1 MKYRVSETDL
11 INLDKVDAIDI
22 DGKIINFNIGN
33 KTYQSFYKNEQQAMF
48 VFNNIVNHFKL
59 IDFRFKVEKETKFD
73 SRKDKAF
80 EMFWNL
86 YDKKVDK
93 SRCKVSFMRLSMN
106 EMVLAVKNVSKYVK
120 ATPDKKYRK
129 DPRSWI
135 IAKAWLN
142 EINNQKSNTK
152 YIKPKYVN
160 DER

>member
-86 YDKKVDK
+86 YDKK
-93 SRCKVSFMRLSMN
+93 
-106 EMVLAVKNVSKYVK
+106 
-120 ATPDKKYRK
+120 
-129 DPRSWI
+129 
-135 IAKAWLN
+135 
-142 EINNQKSNTK
+142 
-152 YIKPKYVN
+152 
-160 DER
+160 